1 MAIEQLLANASR
13 QINLGQ
19 AAAASAQSGLGLAQS
34 FRQTDAQL
42 LAEHQSNVAT
52 NSAAFE
58 QALRAGKAFGVAEQQ
73 KIDNQ
78 IRQDNAAAALANAGL
93 AQRAQAQRFELAQ
106 QERQDERQNAQA
118 QAEILSG
125 GSVTDFDI
133 SSGDRS
139 STVDFNID
147 TSPVKGSFNV
157 TADQLTPHLGD
168 GLKGLAQ
175 DFVDAGAKYGLDPRF
190 LASISKLETANGTSS
205 AFRNRNNAMGI
216 SNSKGP
222 TSQTSH
228 RDSIFAQARSLA
240 KPNGYYKN
248 AKTISEIGNIYAPP
262 GAGNNPNNTNGSW
275 AQHVGKFY
283 QEMVGASGEAEGL
296 PSGTR
301 GINTTLLGGEMPPEE
316 QQRQA
321 EMQAQ
326 AQGDYAAETVAE
338 PLQRPDIGPE
348 EAAPPRPPGQSP
360 DDKIYD
366 PEYIRSLPEGDRRP
380 FHTAA
385 LKRDVDNAEGIIKAE
400 QAFDAAVMDLTVAE
414 DRLDDFKKQIGDV
427 PLGQLGPE
435 QRQQLS
441 DQGRQLKDQVTAA
454 RRARATAMSDQTRL
468 KQERASIEHNLEAAT
483 PKFKEMTS
491 GQQTRY
497 ENLLSARG
505 NIRNLK
511 RRFNALSLENITA
524 KATPEQEDASL
535 FGEITEGL
543 FNKAV
548 DKLKD
553 LAGVQDKDGVGGS
566 GASRDHDI
574 IQGVLRK
581 FAGKIIPDDEAAVF
595 QAELNAMLASIG
607 RGLLGEKGVLTDKDI
622 TRIRT
627 SMPNITNGRE
637 LGNIILGTL
646 DATANR
652 QAQSFL
658 GSVGPSSSIDTASLK
673 QSMLDEGFNLEEIYA
688 DDLLKKDAE
697 AALKA
702 QDSSERE
709 QASQPAA
716 ERDTPKDLTEKRAN
730 FKKGL
735 VDGKVYSVRG
745 KDAVWRASAGRFVP
759 VK

>member
-125 GSVTDFDI
+125 V
-133 SSGDRS
+133 
-139 STVDFNID
+139 NID

-157 TADQLTPHLGD
+157 TADQLTAHLGD

-216 SNSKGP
+216 SNSKSP

-262 GAGNNPNNTNGSW
+262 GAGNDPNNTNGGW

-296 PSGTR
+296 
-301 GINTTLLGGEMPPEE
+301 MPPEE

-385 LKRDVDNAEGIIKAE
+385 LKRDVDNAEGIIKTE

-468 KQERASIEHNLEAAT
+468 KQERASIEHNLEAAR

-497 ENLLSARG
+497 EDLLSARG

-553 LAGVQDKDGVGGS
+553 LAGVQGNDGVGGS

-574 IQGVLRK
+574 IHGVLRK

-622 TRIRT
+622 TRIRA
-627 SMPNITNGRE
+627 SMPDITNGRE

-688 DDLLKKDAE
+688 DDLLKKDAA